1 MLILRQGDHSY
12 ALMGLLR
19 IRPKIDDTDTQ
30 FQAFARLSLANDSD
44 MLLERLMCI
53 LPQNP
58 TQHWSSVSDAY
69 GVKVWDIYP
78 TCQIAGVC
86 SNDTVLVD
94 GAFGA
99 TIHWDKFRKVANTR
113 RKRSWKRLA
122 IQAMLHGAPYFFL
135 VGMLFFRSAWD
146 TISVLRGTLK
156 VIDDINDLWARVP
169 GDQSEHFLSSGPA
182 TRKLWHWA
190 LFLGGI
196 GFILVAIAGIVFISS
211 PYLTRLLYGGKF
223 CKHTLFVLTDND
235 PTNELIQGA
244 HKHGSLALKGTS
256 ISRLSSPR
264 FSVLE
269 CVASAGLSTAHPFHA
284 TARTSSMKVLVW
296 TQQRTHLFVKRLNM
310 DWSIPGRTLC
320 AFSHWWIQIL

>member
-1 MLILRQGDHSY
+1 
-12 ALMGLLR
+12 MGLLR

-53 LPQNP
+53 LPLNP
-58 TQHWSSVSDAY
+58 TQHWSSTSDAY

-78 TCQIAGVC
+78 TCQVAGVC

-113 RKRSWKRLA
+113 RKMSWKRLA
-122 IQAMLHGAPYFFL
+122 IQTMLHGAPYFFL
-135 VGMLFFRSAWD
+135 VGMIFFRSAWD

-169 GDQSEHFLSSGPA
+169 TDEGKHYLSSGPA
-182 TRKLWHWA
+182 TRRLWHWA

-196 GFILVAIAGIVFISS
+196 GFILVAIAGIVFVSS
-211 PYLTRLLYGGKF
+211 PYLTQLLYGGKF
-223 CKHTLFVLTDND
+223 CKY
-235 PTNELIQGA
+235 
-244 HKHGSLALKGTS
+244 
-256 ISRLSSPR
+256 
-264 FSVLE
+264 
-269 CVASAGLSTAHPFHA
+269 
-284 TARTSSMKVLVW
+284 
-296 TQQRTHLFVKRLNM
+296 
-310 DWSIPGRTLC
+310 
-320 AFSHWWIQIL
+320 IL